1 MYQIFDH
8 KGDIPK
14 KLNLTIF
21 YNLGGGNN
29 LCCDH
34 LGFFGQANILS
45 KVSSYLEVKMYQKF
59 CPELSLK

>member
-8 KGDIPK
+8 KGDIPQ
-14 KLNLTIF
+14 KLILTIF
-21 YNLGGGNN
+21 LRFSGDN

-34 LGFFGQANILS
+34 HGFFGQANILS
-45 KVSSYLEVKMYQKF
+45 KVSSYLQVIMYQKF